1 MKLKGE
7 VVKKIPKEKKEKME
21 KTLERMNKVR
31 EEDSM
36 FLRDKLNEKLKWL
49 EEQRQKGTEAIKKID
64 LQQQTLLQ
72 QKQSLT
78 TQILKID
85 GAILTLKDILNTE
98 KPKEETK

>member
-7 VVKKIPKEKKEKME
+7 VVKKIPKVKKAKMK
-21 KTLERMNKVR
+21 KTLKKMKNTR

-36 FLRDKLNEKLKWL
+36 FLRDVVTEKLKWL
-49 EEQRQKGTEAIKKID
+49 EDQRKKGAEAIKKLD
-64 LQQQTLLQ
+64 LQQQAIIQ

-85 GAILTLKDILNTE
+85 GAILTLKDILE
-98 KPKEETK
+98 AKKPKEKK